1 MSKKI
6 FFFILLIACS
16 QQLFAD
22 WPVGKGRTSL
32 MPGYSYFYSASSYD
46 KQWKKNP
53 FPAGNYF
60 ITQVV
65 NLSIGHGIGRSVD
78 LFVSLPFIM
87 QKSVNQDIIIAGS
100 GVGDLNIGIS
110 KHFSSPDQH
119 RHVTL
124 KASTMI
130 PMYQKDSLISLGYGS
145 RGVGLEANY
154 SFSAGKSAF
163 AIVQAQYASYLD
175 NSEGPRQYTYTATYG
190 RKLNMFSLVTFSF
203 THQDSYSINTV
214 FNPNASVNTSF
225 IVGRFSVSYG
235 RRITRTIMPMLQL
248 STVIYGKNAGGGSGM
263 GLTFI
268 TRLP

>member
-1 MSKKI
+1 MSKKLI
-6 FFFILLIACS
+6 FFILLICCV
-16 QQLFAD
+16 QQVHAD

-32 MPGYSYFYSASSYD
+32 MPGYSYFYSASNYD
-46 KQWKKNP
+46 KQWKKNA
-53 FPAGNYF
+53 FPTGNYF
-60 ITQVV
+60 VTQVV
-65 NLSIGHGIGRSVD
+65 NMSLGHGLGRSVD

-87 QKSVNQDIIIAGS
+87 QKATNQNIIQKGS
-100 GVGDLNIGIS
+100 GVGDLSIGIS

-130 PMYQKDSLISLGYGS
+130 PMYQKDSTISLGYGS

-154 SFSAGKSAF
+154 SFSTGKSGF
-163 AIVQAQYASYLD
+163 AIVQAQYATYLD
-175 NSEGPRQYTYTATYG
+175 NDEGPKQYTYTATYG

-203 THQDSYSINTV
+203 THQESYSINTV
-214 FNPNASVNTSF
+214 FNPNASANTSY
-225 IVGRFSVSYG
+225 VAGRFSVSYG

-248 STVIYGKNAGGGSGM
+248 STVIYGKNAGGGSGI
-263 GLTFI
+263 GISFI